1 VTIYVD
7 TSTVLRL
14 VLGEPGALTELRR
27 AERLVSSEL
36 LEVES
41 RRTIDRLA
49 RAGALSPDE
58 AVDRLASVGIWIEA
72 IDLVLLRAPV
82 LTRAGDPLP
91 NPLGTLDAIHL
102 ATALVWRDRF
112 QTPLTFA
119 THDAAL
125 GLAARTF
132 LIRVIGC

>member
-7 TSTVLRL
+7 TSAVLRF
-14 VLGEPGALTELRR
+14 VLGEAGALTELRR

-49 RAGALSPDE
+49 RAGMLSPD
-58 AVDRLASVGIWIEA
+58 AAADRLAAVGHWIEA

-82 LTRAGDPLP
+82 LSRAGDPLP
-91 NPLGTLDAIHL
+91 TPLGTLDAIHL
-102 ATALVWRDRF
+102 ATALVWRDRS
-112 QTPLTFA
+112 QTPFTLA
-119 THDAAL
+119 THDTTL

-132 LIRVIGC
+132 GIPVIGC